1 MKIGIVGSGLVGS
14 TTAYTLVMRGIG
26 REIVLVNRNAD
37 RARAEAADVRH
48 AVPFAHALQVRAGDY
63 ADLRSSHVVIVT
75 VGIPTANIK
84 SRLDLLE
91 GNAAVMREVVPRI
104 LAHAP
109 DAVLLVA
116 TNPVDAMTH
125 LVAHIA
131 AGYGVPS
138 AHVIGSGT
146 TLDTARFRSLIA
158 ERVGVDPQHIHG
170 YVIGEHGDSEV
181 MTWSLLTIGA
191 VPLDVFCLHNDMAI
205 DLAARDQIGEQV
217 RRAGYEILAAKGATY
232 YGVSSALARIT
243 QVIVSDQRSVLTVST
258 PLPHVEGVPDVTI
271 SMPQI
276 VGGDGIV
283 RSLPLALNAQEH
295 ADLKASAQVIR
306 HAVDQ
311 LRL

>member
-295 ADLKASAQVIR
+295 ADRKASAQVIR